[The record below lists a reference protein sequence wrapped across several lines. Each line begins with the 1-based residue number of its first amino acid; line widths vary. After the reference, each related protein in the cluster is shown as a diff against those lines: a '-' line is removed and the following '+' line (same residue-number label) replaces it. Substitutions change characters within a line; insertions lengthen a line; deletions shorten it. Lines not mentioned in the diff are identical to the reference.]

1 MGFYPLYNH
10 CVMLKPTRRQRFRIW
25 LASKLF
31 GLARR
36 VSKGIEPRFLA
47 NAQEAFLV
55 ADRERNAQL
64 VAGRGLSSVGLKL
77 EARDAERQFEALMEE
92 QKKDRP

>member
-55 ADRERNAQL
+55 ADRERNERLLAAAETRRPRHDIAGEPADPL
-64 VAGRGLSSVGLKL
+64 VDLR
-77 EARDAERQFEALMEE
+77 
-92 QKKDRP
+92 RPK